1 MTNLPQFI
9 LKEIP
14 LDSYTTYKIGG
25 NAKYFVEID
34 SMESLKEAILWAK
47 ENEIPFWIL
56 GKGSNIVMSDEGYEG
71 LVLYIGP
78 KKYGKIDVTSTGLK
92 AQAGALLHSLVKTS
106 VDSGLQGI
114 ENLGGI
120 PGTLGGGIY
129 INAGAFDQE
138 LVQVIKTVTSI
149 DFDGH
154 IRTRT
159 NKECNFSYRHSNF
172 FNWNEIILEATLD
185 LKPKDSEQ
193 LREQMTQI
201 LIRRKSK
208 QPLEFPNAGSMYKRP
223 PGTFAGKLIQEAD
236 LRGFE
241 LGGAAISDKHANF
254 VINKNKASAQD
265 IYDLSEEVINRVK
278 ENSGIT
284 IEKEQI
290 FVGNFKPWPR

>member
-1 MTNLPQFI
+1 MNSIPHFI
-9 LKEIP
+9 QKEVS
-14 LDSYTTYKIGG
+14 LHSYTTYKIGG

-34 SMESLKEAILWAK
+34 SLESLKEAISWAK
-47 ENEIPFWIL
+47 ENGIPFWIL
-56 GKGSNIVMSDEGYEG
+56 GKGSNIVMSDEGYQG

-78 KKYGKIDVTSTGLK
+78 KNFGKIEVSPTGIK
-92 AQAGALLHSLVKTS
+92 AQAGVLLHTLVKTS
-106 VDSGLQGI
+106 VDAGLQGI

-138 LVQVIKTVTSI
+138 LVQVIHTVTSI
-149 DFDGH
+149 DFEGQ
-154 IRTRT
+154 IKTRH
-159 NKECNFSYRHSNF
+159 NEECNFSYRHSNF
-172 FNWNEIILEATLD
+172 FKWNEIILEATLD
-185 LKPKDSEQ
+185 LTPQNSEA
-193 LREQMTQI
+193 LRQQMNKI

-208 QPLEFPNAGSMYKRP
+208 QPLEYPNAGSMYKRP
-223 PGTFAGKLIQEAD
+223 KGTYAGKLIQEAQ
-236 LRGFE
+236 LKGFE

-265 IYDLSEEVINRVK
+265 IFDLSEEVINRIK

-284 IEKEQI
+284 MEKEQI